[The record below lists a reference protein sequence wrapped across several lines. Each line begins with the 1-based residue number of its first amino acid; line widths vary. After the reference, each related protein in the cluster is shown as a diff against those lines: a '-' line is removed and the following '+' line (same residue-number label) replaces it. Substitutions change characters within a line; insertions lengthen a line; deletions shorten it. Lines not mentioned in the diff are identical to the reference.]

1 MSQVFPREEISYSSH
16 FVNQVVTGFVSDN
29 IKNQPVGVFF
39 SVFIVSDSPLKKSH
53 SLIVSNSL
61 SDFSQN

>member
-1 MSQVFPREEISYSSH
+1 MPQVFPREEISYFSH

-29 IKNQPVGVFF
+29 TKNQPVGVFF
-39 SVFIVSDSPLKKSH
+39 SVFIVSDSPLKKNH